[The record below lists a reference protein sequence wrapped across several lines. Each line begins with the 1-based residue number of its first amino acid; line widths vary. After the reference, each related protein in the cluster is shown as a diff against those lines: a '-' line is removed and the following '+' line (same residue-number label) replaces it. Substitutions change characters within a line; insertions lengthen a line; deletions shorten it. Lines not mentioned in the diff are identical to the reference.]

1 MTLLATVL
9 AAAPAVPYDKAGR
22 FVAAGFIVLFAT
34 LLVYVLI
41 MATKL
46 QRLERELADLDAELQ
61 RRERA
66 GRAAAAGGEDGP

>member
-1 MTLLATVL
+1 MTLLATLL

-34 LLVYVLI
+34 LLIYVLI
-41 MATKL
+41 MAGKL
-46 QRLERELADLDAELQ
+46 QRLERDLADLNAELE

-66 GRAAAAGGEDGP
+66 ARSPGAPGEAGP